1 MTVSFYLFDKQ
12 DGVPVSKQKS
22 TPIRLVVNHRGKQYR
37 KLVGISVKPADFKKQ
52 RTKNDDIN
60 KRLRIIQTILEEKLT
75 PFSTGED
82 VERVIGEALAADAG
96 SVPAKK
102 TRKRDLS
109 RPEFWDYFKEWS
121 ERDTPS
127 KKDRALAYKRVSE
140 IMGRRGDWEDIDESW
155 YFRFIQKCNDL
166 GLSGNYQAT
175 LSAKV
180 KTVLIEGR
188 KLKFHDSSEYKK
200 FKYKWETADAIALS
214 QAEVDALWCADLEG
228 RQAMARDLFMLGV
241 YTASRFQNYS
251 RLTEDNISNGMIQF
265 VQPKTG
271 DEVLI
276 PLSPRVK
283 AALDRNG
290 GAAPKMTE
298 QELGRHLKDICKNL
312 GGSFLGSHDVR
323 RTEGGRVV
331 IKRKQKWER
340 VSSHTAR
347 RTGATL
353 LHLAGVPD
361 FQLMKLTGHR
371 TLQNFQKYLR
381 ISKEDNARLLAK
393 LDFFK

>member
-1 MTVSFYLFDKQ
+1 MTVAFYLFDRQ
-12 DGVPVSKQKS
+12 DGVPAAKQKS

-37 KLVGISVKPADFKKQ
+37 KLIGVSVKPADFKKQ
-52 RTKNDDIN
+52 RTRNDDIN
-60 KRLRIIQTILEEKLT
+60 RRLRVIQTSLEEKLT
-75 PFSTGED
+75 PFSSDAD
-82 VERVIGEALAADAG
+82 VKKAIGEALAVEVG
-96 SVPAKK
+96 KTPAWKE
-102 TRKRDLS
+102 RRGGGA
-109 RPEFWDYFKEWS
+109 RPAFWDYFQEWS

-127 KKDRALAYKRVSE
+127 RKDRALAYKRVSE
-140 IMGRRGDWEDIDESW
+140 IMGTKGDWEDIDEAW
-155 YFRFIQKCNDL
+155 YFRFVQKCNDL
-166 GLSGNYQAT
+166 SLSGNYQAT
-175 LSAKV
+175 LAAKI

-188 KLKFHDSSEYKK
+188 KLKFHASEEYRK

-214 QAEVDALWCADLEG
+214 QSEVDALWNAALEG
-228 RQAMARDLFMLGV
+228 RQAQARDLFILGI

-251 RLTEDNISNGMIQF
+251 RLTEGNISNGMIQF

-276 PLSPRVK
+276 PASPRVR
-283 AALDRNG
+283 AVLERNG

-298 QELGRHLKDICKNL
+298 QELGRHLKEICKVL
-312 GGSFLGSHDVR
+312 GGTFLEAQDVR

-331 IKRKQKWER
+331 IKRKKKWER

-371 TLQNFQKYLR
+371 TLSNFQKYLR
-381 ISKEDNARLLAK
+381 ISKEDNARMLAK
-393 LDFFK
+393 LDFFR